1 MTPNE
6 EKKIRQTLKQ
16 KTWNEIK
23 TNDSWA
29 IFKVMSEF
37 VDGFEKMSKI
47 GPCVSVF
54 GSARTKPGEKYYEL
68 AESIAYNLTKNGYGV
83 ITGGGPGI
91 MEAGNKGAQRGGG
104 VSVGLNIELPFEQHD
119 NPYIDRDKNLQFD
132 YFFVRKVMF
141 VKYAQG
147 FVAMPGGFG
156 TLDELFEAI
165 TLIQTKKIAKFPII
179 LVGKEFWAGIMVWIK
194 ETLLSQTGNISE
206 VDLDLFTI
214 VDTPEEVV
222 DSINHFYKKH
232 QFSPNF

>member
-1 MTPNE
+1 MIPNE

-37 VDGFEKMSKI
+37 VEGFEKMSKI

-68 AESIAYNLTKNGYGV
+68 AESIAYNLTRNGYGV

-91 MEAGNKGAQRGGG
+91 MEAGNKGAQRGKG
-104 VSVGLNIELPFEQHD
+104 VSVGLNIELPFEQED
-119 NPYIDRDKNLQFD
+119 NPYIDRDKNMQFD

-156 TLDELFEAI
+156 TLDELFEAM

-179 LVGKEFWAGIMVWIK
+179 LVGKEFWSGLIVWIK
-194 ETLLSQTGNISE
+194 EKMLSENGNISE
-206 VDLDLFTI
+206 IDLDLFTI
-214 VDTPEEVV
+214 VDTADEVV
-222 DSINHFYKKH
+222 DTINSFYKKH
-232 QFSPNF
+232 HLSPNF

>member
-1 MTPNE
+1 
-6 EKKIRQTLKQ
+6 
-16 KTWNEIK
+16 
-23 TNDSWA
+23 
-29 IFKVMSEF
+29 
-37 VDGFEKMSKI
+37 
-47 GPCVSVF
+47 
-54 GSARTKPGEKYYEL
+54 
-68 AESIAYNLTKNGYGV
+68 
-83 ITGGGPGI
+83 
-91 MEAGNKGAQRGGG
+91 
-104 VSVGLNIELPFEQHD
+104 
-119 NPYIDRDKNLQFD
+119 
-132 YFFVRKVMF
+132 MF

-179 LVGKEFWAGIMVWIK
+179 LVGKEFWAGLMVWIK
-194 ETLLSQTGNISE
+194 EMLLSQTGNISE